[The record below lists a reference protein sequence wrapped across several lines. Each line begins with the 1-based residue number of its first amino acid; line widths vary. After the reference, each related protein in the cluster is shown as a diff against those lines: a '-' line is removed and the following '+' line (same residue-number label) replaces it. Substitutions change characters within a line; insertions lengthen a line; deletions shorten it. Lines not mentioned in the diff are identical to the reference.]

1 MFGDRL
7 WRVAGGPRFEQDCL
21 SSQKVFSGL
30 FYVPASQI
38 QCFSLLQ
45 SRSFNL

>member
-21 SSQKVFSGL
+21 SPRKVFSCL
-30 FYVPASQI
+30 FSARASQI